1 MTGFIRI
8 ILLLVLFYYLT
19 RIITR
24 YLVPFLFGSYV
35 NRKMNDFQGRSS
47 RQQKTHNRKKEGE
60 VTVDYTPQEGN
71 KNKDRGEYVEYEE
84 IKD

>member
-19 RIITR
+19 RIITK
-24 YLVPFLFGSYV
+24 YLLPFLFGSYV
-35 NRKMNDFQGRSS
+35 NRKMNDFQSKSG
-47 RQQKTHNRKKEGE
+47 RQQKTYGRKKEGE
-60 VTVDYTPQEGN
+60 VTLDYNPQEGK
-71 KNKDRGEYVEYEE
+71 KNKDRGEYIEYEE

>member
-8 ILLLVLFYYLT
+8 ILFLVLFYYLT

-24 YLVPFLFGSYV
+24 YLLPFLFGSYV
-35 NRKMNDFQGRSS
+35 NRKMNDFQGNSG
-47 RQQKTHNRKKEGE
+47 RQQKARDRKKEGE
-60 VTVDYTPQEGN
+60 VTVDYTPQDEK

>member
-35 NRKMNDFQGRSS
+35 NRKMNDFQGRSG